1 MHQPLIKFL
10 GKRVWNNIKKET
22 STEHPLMMKAGY
34 GATGSGVT
42 SASKATQNQQGQQRS
57 SSFVQFY
64 ESTSDLPR
72 QYWYQSIQE
81 QEIEVINAGGALS

>member
-22 STEHPLMMKAGY
+22 STEHPLLMKAGY
-34 GATGSGVT
+34 GATGGGVT
-42 SASKATQNQQGQQRS
+42 SAPTATQNQQAQQRS
-57 SSFVQFY
+57 TSFIQFY
-64 ESTSDLPR
+64 ESSSDLPR
-72 QYWYQSIQE
+72 QYWYQNIQE

>member
-10 GKRVWNNIKKET
+10 GKRVWNNIQKET
-22 STEHPLMMKAGY
+22 STEHPLLMKAGY
-34 GATGSGVT
+34 GATGGGVT
-42 SASKATQNQQGQQRS
+42 SASTATKNQQGQQRS

-72 QYWYQSIQE
+72 QYWYQNIQE